1 MEALAAW
8 SAGSAPPDEGR
19 GLDGTQLDVDKLL
32 AAPKPTPPA
41 DLTPLWRSHTRE
53 LHDLLADA
61 IARGGD
67 ARHEAL
73 TVLDS
78 RPDGMGLGA
87 LTPDADAAPSAET
100 VAAVREVVQPLADRL
115 ATLLDDAD
123 AEARAVAL
131 RLLAKLGDEHVTP
144 ARIAAATFDA
154 TPALA
159 GAAAFAAARVATLRP
174 TLAPAVAAALAP
186 VLGDESWRRR
196 MAAVDAL
203 AALGP
208 AGVALLERT
217 RADKHAVVRAAAVE
231 ALARKTF

>member
-8 SAGSAPPDEGR
+8 SASAAPPDEGR

-32 AAPKPTPPA
+32 AAPKATAPT
-41 DLTPLWRSHTRE
+41 DLTPLWRGHTRE

-73 TVLDS
+73 AALDS

-87 LTPDADAAPSAET
+87 LTPDADVTLSPET
-100 VAAVREVVQPLADRL
+100 VADRL
-115 ATLLDDAD
+115 AILLDDAD
-123 AEARAVAL
+123 AEARALAL

-159 GAAAFAAARVATLRP
+159 GAAAFAAARVASLRP